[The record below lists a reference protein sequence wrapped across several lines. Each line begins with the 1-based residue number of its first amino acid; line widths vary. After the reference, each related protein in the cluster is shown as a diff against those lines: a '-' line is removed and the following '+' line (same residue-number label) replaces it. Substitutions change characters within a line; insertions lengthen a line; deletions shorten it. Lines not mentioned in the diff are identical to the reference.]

1 MMGDSESQSVARF
14 LHALAAVHETLSRFS
29 WFLSQNPRV
38 GSVKTFSFAPSHT
51 STELSGC
58 ASFGVSACLRD
69 RSIVDWWIDVD
80 WNQDGWNIEYSV
92 YRSGA
97 DEDGSHRIVEFAPK
111 RAASLDE
118 LITHL
123 QTAVVEL
130 TAVTEPLPDAARH
143 SL

>member
-14 LHALAAVHETLSRFS
+14 LHTLAAVHETLSRFS
-29 WFLSQNPRV
+29 C
-38 GSVKTFSFAPSHT
+38 SFAPSHT

-92 YRSGA
+92 YRSEA